1 MIFLY
6 YDGNTISY
14 SELERDIKKEK
25 YGHRIIYEKNIYD
38 ILFRIIHSMYYEYP
52 IVLLDYTLSKND
64 CIALGYNISENNEFY
79 VKSRFASYDEFLKS
93 LISKNISWELTLF
106 TSGTTGRPKVVIHTL
121 DTLTRTTRS
130 GERYRNDSWAFAY
143 NPTHIAGIQ
152 VFLQAL
158 FNYNSIYY
166 LFGDQMSL
174 FTKVV
179 NEFKINRVSA
189 TPTYYRNIM
198 ISDPSPCESIAS
210 VTCGGEQ
217 LSAQLVDQLRIKFP
231 NARIHNIYA
240 ATEFGSLF
248 QSDGDIFEIPDRIK
262 DQIKINCDGNLL
274 IHRSL
279 LGQSKTFM
287 LINDWYNTG
296 DVVKKIDQSHFIFV
310 SRASS
315 FINVGGYKVN
325 PIEVEEKLEQIQ
337 FVRDS
342 RVYSIANSITQNL
355 VAADIVLRD
364 DVTTSQEELIRTIHE
379 DLKQK
384 LPKYAIPRIIKFV
397 DKIENTRTGKKIRK

>member
-1 MIFLY
+1 
-6 YDGNTISY
+6 
-14 SELERDIKKEK
+14 
-25 YGHRIIYEKNIYD
+25 
-38 ILFRIIHSMYYEYP
+38 MYYEYP